1 MYAATL
7 SGKRL
12 ILLIY
17 CGGTFLALFM
27 TTTIMSMRH
36 YVASDFHG

>member
-1 MYAATL
+1 MHAATS

-12 ILLIY
+12 ILLVY
-17 CGGTFLALFM
+17 CRGTFLAPFM